1 MKKLF
6 NKKHFQK
13 EIEPVDEDPTN
24 ETSNIIIGIVVLA
37 IAIPLLSISLFGLA
51 NIHNNQKDT
60 GSVSTEST
68 ETEQSTVAIIPS
80 NNTTVA
86 GVTAT
91 ITPNVSELV
100 TQAQQMEQQQASESK
115 QKEDERNQ
123 KIAEAQ
129 AKIAALD
136 TSDKMQWF
144 IQYKAIQD
152 EYAEWIDKDET
163 IYDIFTD
170 DELNLLFE
178 IVEAEVTGE
187 DHFQSKVNVASVI
200 FNRLYHDTDNQFPD
214 DLTGILTAKSQ
225 FSSYS
230 DGRYKKVTV
239 TDTTKLAVE
248 YAFQIGGNI
257 DGSLYFDSCKG
268 KSWANSKRQF
278 VFQDS
283 VKHNFYK

>member
-13 EIEPVDEDPTN
+13 EIEPVE
-24 ETSNIIIGIVVLA
+24 ESNHIITIVVLA
-37 IAIPLLSISLFGLA
+37 IVIPLMTLGIIGLKGAMHTDNASIE
-51 NIHNNQKDT
+51 
-60 GSVSTEST
+60 TESVIDT
-68 ETEQSTVAIIPS
+68 ETETSTTVSTVT
-80 NNTTVA
+80 NDTTVS
-86 GVTAT
+86 GVTAD
-91 ITPNVSELV
+91 IIPNISEIVSSPQYIE
-100 TQAQQMEQQQASESK
+100 QA
-115 QKEDERNQ
+115 KEDERNQ

-129 AKIAALD
+129 AKMAALD

-200 FNRLYHDTDNQFPD
+200 FNRLECDTNNDFPD
-214 DLTGILTAKSQ
+214 TLTGILTQDKQ
-225 FSSYS
+225 FSSYK
-230 DGRYKKVTV
+230 DGRYKEVTI
-239 TDTTKLAVE
+239 TDTTKLACE
-248 YAFQIGGNI
+248 YAYSINNTVN
-257 DGSLYFDSCKG
+257 GSMYFDSCNG
-268 KSWANSKRQF
+268 KSWANSKREF

>member
-6 NKKHFQK
+6 KKKKFQK
-13 EIEPVDEDPTN
+13 EIEPVNDINKES
-24 ETSNIIIGIVVLA
+24 SNVIIGVVVLG
-37 IAIPLLSISLFGLA
+37 IAIPLLAIATLGLS
-51 NIHNNQKDT
+51 NIHSNQEYT
-60 GSVSTEST
+60 NSISTESNST
-68 ETEQSTVAIIPS
+68 ES
-80 NNTTVA
+80 NTQISQNIKNGKSSA

-91 ITPNVSELV
+91 IVPNVSALV
-100 TQAQQMEQQQASESK
+100 TQAQQLEQQQTQDA
-115 QKEDERNQ
+115 QNKELERQQ

-144 IQYKAIQD
+144 IQYKQIQND
-152 EYAEWIDKDET
+152 YAQWIDKDET
-163 IYDIFTD
+163 IYDVFSS

-187 DHFQSKVNVASVI
+187 NHFVSKVNVASVI
-200 FNRLYHDTDNQFPD
+200 FNRLYQDTDNQFPD
-214 DLTGILTAKSQ
+214 DLIGILTEKHQ

-239 TDTTKLAVE
+239 TDTTKLAAE
-248 YAFQIGGNI
+248 YAYQIGGNI
-257 DGSLYFDSCKG
+257 DGSMYFDSCNG
-268 KSWANSKRQF
+268 KSWANSTRQF

>member
-13 EIEPVDEDPTN
+13 EIEPVDT
-24 ETSNIIIGIVVLA
+24 TSHIIALVLLLVF
-37 IAIPLLSISLFGLA
+37 IPLLILGIMGLKGA
-51 NIHNNQKDT
+51 IDTNNEEIA
-60 GSVSTEST
+60 TETVIAT
-68 ETEQSTVAIIPS
+68 ETETSTMVSTVT
-80 NNTTVA
+80 NDTTVS
-86 GVTAT
+86 GVTAD
-91 ITPNVSELV
+91 ITPNISEIV
-100 TQAQQMEQQQASESK
+100 TSPAYIEESV
-115 QKEDERNQ
+115 ELERQN

-129 AKIAALD
+129 SKIAALD

>member
-13 EIEPVDEDPTN
+13 EIEPVDT
-24 ETSNIIIGIVVLA
+24 TSHIIALVLLLVF
-37 IAIPLLSISLFGLA
+37 IPLLILGIMGLKGA
-51 NIHNNQKDT
+51 IDTNNEEIA
-60 GSVSTEST
+60 TETVIAT
-68 ETEQSTVAIIPS
+68 ETETSTMVSTVT
-80 NNTTVA
+80 NDTTVS
-86 GVTAT
+86 GVTAD
-91 ITPNVSELV
+91 ITPNISEIV
-100 TQAQQMEQQQASESK
+100 TSPAYIEESV
-115 QKEDERNQ
+115 ELERQN

-129 AKIAALD
+129 SKIAALD

-200 FNRLYHDTDNQFPD
+200 FNRLECDTNNDFPD
-214 DLTGILTAKSQ
+214 TLTGILTQDKQ
-225 FSSYS
+225 FSSYK
-230 DGRYKKVTV
+230 DGRYKEVTI
-239 TDTTKLAVE
+239 TDTTKLACE
-248 YAFQIGGNI
+248 YAYSINNTVN
-257 DGSLYFDSCKG
+257 GSMYFDSCNG
-268 KSWANSKRQF
+268 KSWANSKREF

>member
-13 EIEPVDEDPTN
+13 EIEPVDT
-24 ETSNIIIGIVVLA
+24 TSHIIALVLLLVF
-37 IAIPLLSISLFGLA
+37 IPLLILGIMGLKGA
-51 NIHNNQKDT
+51 IDTNNEEIA
-60 GSVSTEST
+60 TETVIAT
-68 ETEQSTVAIIPS
+68 ETETSTMVSTVT
-80 NNTTVA
+80 NDTTVS
-86 GVTAT
+86 GVTAD
-91 ITPNVSELV
+91 ITPNISEIV
-100 TQAQQMEQQQASESK
+100 TSPAYIEESV
-115 QKEDERNQ
+115 ELERQN

-129 AKIAALD
+129 SKIAALD

-225 FSSYS
+225 LSSYS